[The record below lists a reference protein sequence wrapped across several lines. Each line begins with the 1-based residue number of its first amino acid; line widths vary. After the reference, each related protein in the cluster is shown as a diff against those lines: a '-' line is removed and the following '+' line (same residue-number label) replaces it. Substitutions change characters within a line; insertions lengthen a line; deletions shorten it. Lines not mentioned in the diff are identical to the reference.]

1 MDSLSNLLG
10 LDYAKEG
17 AKVAEFPESF
27 KMLGVRVDTSRA
39 HVAEVSVDHTD
50 ERKLELAEE
59 FELEVNSKQLSTK
72 HAERLRGR
80 MVFYEC
86 LAAGRTTN
94 LLMKK
99 FEELCK
105 HHVLLMTLHLTSVT

>member
-1 MDSLSNLLG
+1 
-10 LDYAKEG
+10 
-17 AKVAEFPESF
+17 
-27 KMLGVRVDTSRA
+27 MLGVRVDTSRA

-72 HAERLRGR
+72 HAERLGGR

-94 LLMKK
+94 LLMKN
-99 FEELCK
+99 FGELCK